1 MSGNG
6 NYMLESNIECQQQKL
21 VEHINKLNEQTKARG
36 AVGFLTNDP
45 KHWAGYGVYTIE
57 QFQLYLEREH
67 ERNMEKEHRYNAQE
81 WIDGFNDHWNK
92 NKKPARPITGNL
104 EDWRE

>member
-1 MSGNG
+1 MSE
-6 NYMLESNIECQQQKL
+6 LIK
-21 VEHINKLNEQTKARG
+21 HINKLNEQTRARG
-36 AVGFLTNDP
+36 AVGFLTNDL
-45 KHWAGYGVYTIE
+45 KHWASYGVYTIGD
-57 QFQLYLEREH
+57 FQLYLEREH
-67 ERNMEKEHRYNAQE
+67 ERNMEKAHRYNAQE

>member
-1 MSGNG
+1 MSE
-6 NYMLESNIECQQQKL
+6 LIK
-21 VEHINKLNEQTKARG
+21 HINKLNEETKARG

-45 KHWAGYGVYTIE
+45 KHWAGYGVYTIG

-67 ERNMEKEHRYNAQE
+67 ECNMEKERRYNAQE
-81 WIDGFNDHWNK
+81 WIDSFNDHWNK
-92 NKKPARPITGNL
+92 NKKPSRPITGNL